1 MRADIERWN
10 RKYSTNED
18 TVEPLAEPELKAYEA
33 TLGNNGFALEL
44 ACGKGANA
52 LYLASLGFTVV
63 AADASITGLRICQRS
78 AAQSTLK
85 IFPVVMDI
93 DQCALPEDRFALISV
108 VRYLNR
114 AIFPA
119 LITALKP
126 GGVLFYKTF
135 NQRHL
140 EQHPKFNADYV
151 LQQDELQHVF
161 SELELIGQSQ
171 AGSNSFILARKR
183 TV

>member
-10 RKYSTNED
+10 RKYANSEGII
-18 TVEPLAEPELKAYEA
+18 EPLAEPELKAYEA
-33 TLGNNGFALEL
+33 ALGNDGFALEL

-52 LYLASLGFTVV
+52 LYLASLGFDVV

-78 AAQSTLK
+78 AAKSMLK
-85 IFPVVMDI
+85 LFPVVMDF
-93 DQCALPEDRFALISV
+93 DQCALPEDRFALVSV

-114 AIFPA
+114 KLFPA
-119 LITALKP
+119 LTNALKP

-135 NQRHL
+135 NQQHL
-140 EQHPKFNADYV
+140 ERHPNFNADYV
-151 LQQDELQHVF
+151 LLQDELQHGF

-171 AGSNSFILARKR
+171 AGTSSFILARKK
-183 TV
+183 